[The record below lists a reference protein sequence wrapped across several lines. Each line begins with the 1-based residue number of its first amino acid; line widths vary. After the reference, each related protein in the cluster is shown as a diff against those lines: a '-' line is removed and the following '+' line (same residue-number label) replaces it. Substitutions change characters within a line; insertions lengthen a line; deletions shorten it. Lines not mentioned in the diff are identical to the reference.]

1 MKIILEKDLSVSLV
15 EPSWSCSSSVLARVC
30 SELSGSCSELR
41 VSSQA
46 VELIWR
52 MLLPSGG
59 GCLTESGSD
68 LVERPALG
76 LRYFEVREDK
86 EQEQQHSE
94 DDEDVG
100 ATLLL

>member
-1 MKIILEKDLSVSLV
+1 MSLV
-15 EPSWSCSSSVLARVC
+15 EPSRFRSSSALARVC
-30 SELSGSCSELR
+30 SELSGSRSELR

-52 MLLPSGG
+52 VLLPSGG
-59 GCLTESGSD
+59 GRLTESGSD
-68 LVERPALG
+68 LVECPALG
-76 LRYFEVREDK
+76 LRHFEVGEDK

-100 ATLLL
+100 AALLL

>member
-1 MKIILEKDLSVSLV
+1 MSLV
-15 EPSWSCSSSVLARVC
+15 GPSRSCSSSVLARVC
-30 SELSGSCSELR
+30 SLSSGSRSELR

-52 MLLPSGG
+52 VLLPSRGG
-59 GCLTESGSD
+59 RLTESGSD

-76 LRYFEVREDK
+76 LRYFEVGEDK

-100 ATLLL
+100 AALLL